1 MVRGCSN
8 PMAPSRHALLTP
20 FTRTQAGLSRLLSLT
35 LQAGWESASCLK
47 RFASKSRIQNTPCA
61 IGDGLAHAG
70 VIPAVRVCLFQPRP
84 ASLATNRAK
93 SVARSGRLPFLI
105 PMKVNRFL
113 FLIST
118 LSALTLINLPAIEP
132 APQTA
137 KKPLSNEYHGTTV
150 EDPYQWLENDEDPE
164 VKKWSDAQ
172 SQRTRAYLDK
182 LPDRAAIEKQLTE
195 WYAKTSPSYFS
206 LVSRPG
212 ILFAMKFQ
220 PPKQQP
226 LLVTLVSA
234 DDLKSEKVVLDP
246 NVLDAKGTTAIDWFV
261 PSLDGKYVTVSLSK
275 GGSEDGTLHFYETAT
290 GKALPDTIAHVQYP
304 TAGGSAAWNSDGTGI
319 YYTRFPR
326 KGERADA
333 DLNFY
338 QQIYFHKLGT
348 PDTKDTY
355 SIGKDFPR
363 IAEITLAASR
373 DSKYILATVANGDG
387 GDFAHYLLGPDGTWK
402 QITQFSDQIKLARL
416 GRDNA
421 LYLLSRAGAPRG
433 KILRLPLDVPELKN
447 AAEIVASGEA
457 VIEQIVPSTDALYVA
472 DLLGGPS
479 QIRRFDL
486 NGKNET
492 TVSTPQISAV
502 QELLALEDGS
512 LLFRDVSY
520 TEPAAWFR
528 CTNEKTEP
536 VKTPLRSTSP
546 VSFSDIEVRREF
558 ATSKD
563 GTRIPLNIIFRQGM
577 KRDGH
582 DPTLLYGYGGYGI
595 SMSPNFEFTRRLWF
609 DRGGVYVVANIR
621 GGGEFGEDWHKAG
634 NLTKKQNVF
643 DDFAA
648 AAEYLIKENY
658 TRPVKLA
665 IQGGSNGG
673 LLMGAMIT
681 QHPDLMRAVV
691 SSVGIYDMLRVE
703 LAPNGAFNVTEFGT
717 VKDPE
722 QFKALYAYSPYHQV
736 VDGTK
741 YPSILM
747 MTGANDGRVA
757 PYHSRKMTARLDE
770 ANKSNNPILLRTSS
784 SAGHGIGT
792 ALCERIKQS
801 EDIYAFLFA
810 QLGMTKEM
818 TKH

>member
-1 MVRGCSN
+1 M
-8 PMAPSRHALLTP
+8 
-20 FTRTQAGLSRLLSLT
+20 
-35 LQAGWESASCLK
+35 
-47 RFASKSRIQNTPCA
+47 
-61 IGDGLAHAG
+61 
-70 VIPAVRVCLFQPRP
+70 
-84 ASLATNRAK
+84 RAN
-93 SVARSGRLPFLI
+93 F
-105 PMKVNRFL
+105 FL
-113 FLIST
+113 FLVVTAAAVALSHAT
-118 LSALTLINLPAIEP
+118 LAEN
-132 APQTA
+132 APDA
-137 KKPLSNEYHGTTV
+137 PKKPVATDYHGVTV
-150 EDPYQWLENDEDPE
+150 EDPYQWLEADDDSQ
-164 VKKWSDAQ
+164 VKAWSDAQ
-172 SQRTRAYLDK
+172 NQQTRKNLESF
-182 LPDRAAIEKQLTE
+182 PDRAAIEKQLQE
-195 WYAKTSPSYFS
+195 WYAKTSPSYSS

-226 LLVTLVSA
+226 LLVTLASA

-246 NVLDAKGTTAIDWFV
+246 NVLDTKGTTAIDWFV
-261 PSLDGKYVTVSLSK
+261 PSSDGKYVAMSISK

-304 TAGGSAAWNSDGTGI
+304 TAGGSAAWNADGTGV

-326 KGERADA
+326 KGERPDA

-363 IAEITLAASR
+363 IAEIALAASR
-373 DSKYILATVANGDG
+373 DGKYILATVANGDG

-457 VIEQIVPSTDALYVA
+457 VIEQIVPGTDALYVA

-492 TVSTPQISAV
+492 AISTPQISAV
-502 QELLALEDGS
+502 QELLGLEDGS

-520 TEPAAWFR
+520 TDPAAWFH
-528 CTNEKTEP
+528 CLNGKTEP
-536 VKTPLRSTSP
+536 VKTALQSTSP
-546 VSFSDIEVRREF
+546 VSFADIEVRREF

-563 GTRIPLNIIFRQGM
+563 GTKIPLNVLYRKGM
-577 KRDGH
+577 KRNGNN
-582 DPTLLYGYGGYGI
+582 PTLLYAYGGYGI
-595 SMSPNFEFTRRLWF
+595 SMSPNFDFTRRLWF

-621 GGGEFGEDWHKAG
+621 GGGEFGEEWHKAG

-648 AAEYLIKENY
+648 AAEYLTNENY
-658 TRPVKLA
+658 TRPGKVA

-681 QHPDLMRAVV
+681 QHPDLFRAVV

-717 VKDPE
+717 VKNPE
-722 QFKALYAYSPYHQV
+722 QFKALYAYSPYHHV

-741 YPSILM
+741 YPAVLM

-757 PYHSRKMTARLDE
+757 PYHSRKMTARLLA
-770 ANKSNNPILLRTSS
+770 ANKSENPILLRTSS
-784 SAGHGIGT
+784 SAGHGMGT
-792 ALCERIKQS
+792 ALSERIKQS
-801 EDIYAFLFA
+801 ADIYAFLFS
-810 QLGMTKEM
+810 QLGMSGKRGD
-818 TKH
+818 

>member
-1 MVRGCSN
+1 MRAN
-8 PMAPSRHALLTP
+8 LFL
-20 FTRTQAGLSRLLSLT
+20 
-35 LQAGWESASCLK
+35 
-47 RFASKSRIQNTPCA
+47 
-61 IGDGLAHAG
+61 
-70 VIPAVRVCLFQPRP
+70 CLF
-84 ASLATNRAK
+84 AA
-93 SVARSGRLPFLI
+93 V
-105 PMKVNRFL
+105 
-113 FLIST
+113 
-118 LSALTLINLPAIEP
+118 SALTLGNPTFAER
-132 APQTA
+132 APETP
-137 KKPLSNEYHGTTV
+137 KKPVSTEYHGVTV
-150 EDPYQWLENDEDPE
+150 EDPYQWLEEDTNPQ
-164 VKKWSDAQ
+164 VKAWSAAQ
-172 SQRTRAYLDK
+172 NQRTRQCLDK
-182 LPDRAAIEKQLTE
+182 LPDRAAVEKQLTE

-226 LLVTLVSA
+226 LLVTLAAA

-246 NVLDAKGTTAIDWFV
+246 NMMDTQGKTTIDWFV
-261 PSLDGKYVTVSLSK
+261 PSLDGKRVAISLSK
-275 GGSEDGTLHFYETAT
+275 GGSEDGTLQFYETAT

-304 TAGGSAAWNSDGTGI
+304 TAGGSAAWNADGTGV

-326 KGERADA
+326 KGERPDA

-348 PDTKDTY
+348 PDTEDTY
-355 SIGKDFPR
+355 SIGKEFPR
-363 IAEITLAASR
+363 IAEITLQASR
-373 DSKYILATVANGDG
+373 DGKYILATVANGDG

-402 QITQFSDQIKLARL
+402 QITQFSDQIKVARL

-421 LYLLSRAGAPRG
+421 LYLLSRADAPRG
-433 KILRLPLDVPELKN
+433 KILRLPLEVPELKN
-447 AAEIVASGEA
+447 AAEIVAAGEA
-457 VIEQIVPSTDALYVA
+457 VIEQIVPSTDALYVGE
-472 DLLGGPS
+472 LLGGPS

-492 TVSTPQISAV
+492 VIPIREISAV
-502 QELLALEDGS
+502 QEMLALEDGP

-528 CTNEKTEP
+528 CANEKPEP
-536 VKTPLRSTSP
+536 VKTALRSTSP
-546 VSFSDIEVRREF
+546 VSFSDIEVTREF

-563 GTRIPLNIIFRQGM
+563 GSKIPLNILFRKGM
-577 KRDGH
+577 KRDGQN
-582 DPTLLYGYGGYGI
+582 PTVLYGYGGYGI
-595 SMSPNFEFTRRLWF
+595 SLSPNFEFTRRLWF

-658 TRPVKLA
+658 TRPEKLA
-665 IQGGSNGG
+665 MQGGSNGG

-691 SSVGIYDMLRVE
+691 SQVGIYDMLRVE

-722 QFKALYAYSPYHQV
+722 QFKALYTYSPYHHV
-736 VDGTK
+736 ADGTK

-757 PYHSRKMTARLDE
+757 PYHSRKMIARLDE
-770 ANKSNNPILLRTSS
+770 ANKSGNPILLRTSS

-792 ALCERIKQS
+792 ALGERIKQLA
-801 EDIYAFLFA
+801 DIYAFLFA
-810 QLGMTKEM
+810 QLGMKNEM
-818 TKH
+818 IKK

>member
-1 MVRGCSN
+1 MSTNRS
-8 PMAPSRHALLTP
+8 P
-20 FTRTQAGLSRLLSLT
+20 FV
-35 LQAGWESASCLK
+35 
-47 RFASKSRIQNTPCA
+47 I
-61 IGDGLAHAG
+61 G
-70 VIPAVRVCLFQPRP
+70 VI
-84 ASLATNRAK
+84 T
-93 SVARSGRLPFLI
+93 
-105 PMKVNRFL
+105 
-113 FLIST
+113 
-118 LSALTLINLPAIEP
+118 ALTLLNLSA
-132 APQTA
+132 TA
-137 KKPLSNEYHGTTV
+137 ASPETPKKPVSTKYQDVTV
-150 EDPYQWLENDEDPE
+150 EDPYQWLEQDNDPQ
-164 VKKWSDAQ
+164 VKAWSGAQ
-172 SQRTRAYLDK
+172 NQRTRQYLDR

-195 WYAKTSPSYFS
+195 WYAKTSPSYSS

-220 PPKQQP
+220 PPKQQQ
-226 LLVTLVSA
+226 LLVTLTSA

-246 NVLDAKGTTAIDWFV
+246 NVLDPKGTTAIDWFV
-261 PSLDGKYVTVSLSK
+261 PSLDGKHVAVSLSK

-290 GKALPDTIAHVQYP
+290 GKALPDRIAHVQYP
-304 TAGGSAAWNSDGTGI
+304 TAGGSAAWNADGTGV

-326 KGERADA
+326 KGERPDA

-338 QQIYFHKLGT
+338 QQVYFHKIGT
-348 PDTKDTY
+348 PDSEDTY

-363 IAEITLAASR
+363 IAEIALEAAR
-373 DSKYILATVANGDG
+373 DGKYVLATVANGDG
-387 GDFAHYLLGPDGTWK
+387 GDFAHYLLAPDGTWK
-402 QITQFSDQIKLARL
+402 QITQFSDEIKIARL

-421 LYLLSRAGAPRG
+421 LYLVSRAGAPRG

-447 AAEIVASGEA
+447 AAEIVAAGDA
-457 VIEQIVPSTDALYVA
+457 VIERIVPTSDALFVG

-492 TVSTPQISAV
+492 IIPLPQISAV
-502 QELLALEDGS
+502 QEMLALEDGS
-512 LLFRDVSY
+512 LLFRDISY
-520 TEPAAWFR
+520 TEPAAWFN
-528 CTNEKTEP
+528 CPNQKTEP
-536 VKTPLRSTSP
+536 VKTALRSTSP
-546 VSFSDIEVRREF
+546 VSFADIEVRREF

-563 GTRIPLNIIFRQGM
+563 GTKIPLNILFRKDT
-577 KRDGH
+577 KRNGQN
-582 DPTLLYGYGGYGI
+582 PTLLYGYGGYGI

-609 DRGGVYVVANIR
+609 DGGGIYVVANIR
-621 GGGEFGEDWHKAG
+621 GGGEFGDEWHKAG

-658 TRPVKLA
+658 TRPEKLA

-681 QHPDLMRAVV
+681 QHPDLFRTAV

-722 QFKALYAYSPYHQV
+722 QFKALYGYSPYHHV

-741 YPSILM
+741 YPSVLM

-757 PYHSRKMTARLDE
+757 PYHSRKMTARLLA
-770 ANKSNNPILLRTSS
+770 ANKSENRILLRTST

-792 ALCERIKQS
+792 ALSERIKQLA
-801 EDIYAFLFA
+801 DTYAFLFA
-810 QLGMTKEM
+810 QLGITEEL